1 MNRVILQW
9 PSFGPYHT
17 ARLLACQALAPAG
30 TELVG
35 LAVAGQV
42 QGRPWVADDELGGI
56 RIVTLFP
63 EAMYHELPAAQVKAA
78 MERTLDELNPTAMG
92 ISGYGMTDSRA
103 ALKWC
108 RRHRVPRVLM
118 TESKADDAPRK
129 WWKELV
135 KRHLVSQF
143 GSALCGGTPHR
154 AYLEQLGM
162 RGERIFDKY
171 DVVDNQ
177 RFAKAAKEARAQPAE
192 FLKLPGLE
200 DSRPFF
206 LVSSRFI
213 ERKNVARLLSAFHH
227 YRTQVPQGWRLVILG
242 TGPDEEALRQQVAE
256 EGIPDVTFAGFRQFD
271 SLIAYYALAGAFV
284 HPALQEQWGLVVN
297 EAMACGLPV
306 LVSRTVGAA
315 HDLVVDGENG
325 FKFDPNRVGEITEAL
340 TRLSASSCDRSAMSA
355 KSQEIVSEWTPDHFA
370 RNFWAAVS
378 SAKAVKI

>member
-1 MNRVILQW
+1 
-9 PSFGPYHT
+9 
-17 ARLLACQALAPAG
+17 
-30 TELVG
+30 

-42 QGRPWVADDELGGI
+42 QGRPWVPDEDLGGI

-78 MERTLDELNPTAMG
+78 MERALDELNPTAMG

-143 GSALCGGTPHR
+143 GSALCGGSPHR
-154 AYLEQLGM
+154 AYLQQLGM
-162 RGERIFDKY
+162 PEERIFDRY

-177 RFAKAAKEARAQPAE
+177 RFAMAANEVRADPAK
-192 FLKLPGLE
+192 FLTLPGLE
-200 DSRPFF
+200 DPRPFF

-213 ERKNVARLLSAFHH
+213 ERKNVARLLSAFHQ
-227 YRTQVPQGWRLVILG
+227 YRIQAPQGWRLVILG
-242 TGPDEEALRQQVAE
+242 TGPDEEALRRQVAE

-297 EAMACGLPV
+297 EAMACGLPI

-325 FKFDPNRVGEITEAL
+325 FKFDPKSVGEITDAL
-340 TRLSASSCDRSAMSA
+340 TRVAADSTDRAAMAARSR
-355 KSQEIVSEWTPDHFA
+355 EIVSRWAPEHFA
-370 RNFWAAVS
+370 KSLWAGVGRA
-378 SAKAVKI
+378 

>member
-1 MNRVILQW
+1 MIRVILQW

-17 ARLLACQALAPAG
+17 ARLLACQTLAPAG
-30 TELVG
+30 TEVVG

-42 QGRPWVADDELGGI
+42 QGRPWVPDGDLGTI

-63 EAMYHELPAAQVKAA
+63 EAMYHELPASEVKAA
-78 MERTLDELNPTAMG
+78 MNRTLDDLRPQAVG
-92 ISGYGMTDSRA
+92 VSGYGMTDSRA

-108 RRHRVPRVLM
+108 RSHRVPRVLM
-118 TESKADDAPRK
+118 TESKEDDAPRK
-129 WWKELV
+129 WWKELL

-154 AYLEQLGM
+154 AYLQQLGM
-162 RGERIFDKY
+162 PGDRIFDRY
-171 DVVDNQ
+171 DVVDNE
-177 RFAKAAKEARAQPAE
+177 RFAKAADEVRSDPAP
-192 FLKLPGLE
+192 FRTLPGLE
-200 DSRPFF
+200 SPRPFF

-213 ERKNVARLLSAFHH
+213 GRKNVARLLSAFHE
-227 YRTQVPQGWRLVILG
+227 YRRQTPQGWRLVILG
-242 TGPDEEALRQQVAE
+242 TGPDEEALRRQVADV
-256 EGIPDVTFAGFRQFD
+256 GIPDVAFAGFQQFN

-325 FKFDPNRVGEITEAL
+325 FTFDPQSEGEICKAL
-340 TRLSASSCDRSAMSA
+340 KWVAADSVDREKMAARSL
-355 KSQEIVSEWTPDHFA
+355 EIVGSWTPEHFA
-370 RNFWAAVS
+370 TNFWAAV
-378 SAKAVKI
+378 AKASVTL